1 MDRFHSIQVFVKVA
15 DLGGFAAAAREL
27 TMSPPAVT
35 RAVAALEEHL
45 GTRLFVRSTRAVR
58 LTESGARFLSDCKR
72 ILGELEEAE
81 ESAVGAHA
89 SPRGELR
96 VTAPVLFGRLYV
108 APIIAGFLDRH
119 PLVTCQTLFVD
130 RVVNLMDEGLDV
142 AIRIGELPDSALVA
156 TRVGSVRRMVVAAP
170 EFLHAQGTPEHPRD
184 LAGAR
189 VIQALAVDGGAEWRF
204 QERGRPLSVRLTPRL
219 RMNTND
225 AVIQLLLGGW
235 GLSRLMSYQVAPY
248 LADGRLQTVLED
260 FEQPPLAVHVIHQ
273 EGRLVSKKVRTFV
286 DDMVARL
293 RSDPA
298 IN

>member
-1 MDRFHSIQVFVKVA
+1 MKVA
-15 DLGGFAAAAREL
+15 ELGGFAAAAREL
-27 TMSPPAVT
+27 AMSPPAVT
-35 RAVAALEEHL
+35 RAVAALEAHL
-45 GTRLFVRSTRAVR
+45 DTRLLVRSTRSVR
-58 LTESGARFLSDCKR
+58 LTESGARFLADGR
-72 ILGELEEAE
+72 RVLADLEEAE

-89 SPRGELR
+89 APRGELR

-130 RVVNLMDEGLDV
+130 RVVNLMEEGLDV

-156 TRVGSVRRMVVAAP
+156 TRVGSVRRVVVAAP
-170 EFLHAQGTPEHPRD
+170 EYLRAHGAPEHPGD
-184 LAGAR
+184 LAGTR

-204 QERGRPLSVRLTPRL
+204 QEKGSSMSVRPAPRL

-225 AVIQLLLGGW
+225 AVLRLVLGGW
-235 GLSRLMSYQVAPY
+235 GLSRLMSYQVAPA
-248 LADGRLQTVLED
+248 LADGRLRTVLEE

-286 DDMVARL
+286 DEMVARL
-293 RSDPA
+293 RADPA

>member
-1 MDRFHSIQVFVKVA
+1 MRVA
-15 DLGGFAAAAREL
+15 ESAGFAAAAREL

-35 RAVAALEEHL
+35 RAVAALEAHL
-45 GTRLFVRSTRAVR
+45 GTRLFVRSTRSVR
-58 LTESGARFLSDCKR
+58 LTESGERFLYDCKR
-72 ILGELEEAE
+72 ILAELEEAE

-142 AIRIGELPDSALVA
+142 AIRIGELPDSTLVA
-156 TRVGSVRRMVVAAP
+156 TRVGSVRRVVVAAP
-170 EFLHAQGTPEHPRD
+170 EYLRAHGVPERPED
-184 LAGAR
+184 LARAH

-204 QERGRPLSVRLTPRL
+204 QEGGSAFSVRMAPRL

-225 AVIQLLLGGW
+225 TVIDLVARGW

-248 LADGRLQTVLED
+248 LADGRL
-260 FEQPPLAVHVIHQ
+260 
-273 EGRLVSKKVRTFV
+273 R
-286 DDMVARL
+286 
-293 RSDPA
+293 RSWG
-298 IN
+298 ISSSRHWRCT

>member
-1 MDRFHSIQVFVKVA
+1 MDRFRAMEVFVKVA
-15 DLGGFAAAAREL
+15 EVGGFAAAAREL
-27 TMSPPAVT
+27 TTSPAAVT
-35 RAVAALEEHL
+35 RAVAALEEYL
-45 GTRLFVRSTRAVR
+45 GTRLFLRSTRAVR
-58 LTESGARFLSDCKR
+58 LTEGGERFLADCRR
-72 ILGELEEAE
+72 ILAELGEAE

-108 APIIAGFLDRH
+108 APIIAGFLARH

-142 AIRIGELPDSALVA
+142 AIRIGELPDSALFA
-156 TRVGSVRRMVVAAP
+156 TRVGSVRRVVVAAP
-170 EFLHAQGTPEHPRD
+170 AYLRANGTPQHPRD
-184 LAGAR
+184 LVKAH

-204 QERGRPLSVRLTPRL
+204 QERSRPFSVRLTPRL

-225 AVIQLLLGGW
+225 AVIDLVAGGW

-248 LADGRLQTVLED
+248 LADGRLQSVLQD
-260 FEQPPLAVHVIHQ
+260 FEQAPLAVNVIHQ
-273 EGRLVSKKVRTFV
+273 EGRLVSKKIRTFV
-286 DDMVARL
+286 DDMVPRL